1 MDQYA
6 PDLKRNLADRSQYPQ
21 PKEDGSLD
29 IDLKSGKYLKL
40 WQGPQHP
47 GITGNMSLE
56 LTVCG
61 DEVVKGRT
69 HVGYL
74 HRGFEKLM
82 ERRSFIQCF
91 PIVCRICVPEPD
103 FNEYCY
109 AAAVEELAGLEVPE
123 QANWIRTL
131 ILEMGRINSYLMY
144 LGGQS
149 GSFGMGVIAQWS
161 TYVRDLMLDR
171 FEELTGARIYH
182 MFILPGGVRDTL
194 PDGFDERMEETLQE
208 IERTMQDIYEVM
220 FCNAVFK
227 KRTKGLGIIAP
238 EMIEPYGVTGPN
250 ARAAGIAKDVRKDQ
264 PYLVYPELEF
274 DVVTAEGSDVYARA
288 DVRRRDITVSVDLI
302 RQILRK
308 MPRKGPVMTKLPN
321 VLHWKIPRGETYI
334 RGECSRGEYGYYL
347 VTDGSGYPRRVNVR
361 GPSYTHA
368 VALLE
373 KLIVNVNIADVAG
386 LMVSLHTYP
395 PEIER

>member
-1 MDQYA
+1 MTRYEQ
-6 PDLKRNLADRSQYPQ
+6 NLARQAAVSAEAAQ
-21 PKEDGSLD
+21 PA
-29 IDLKSGKYLKL
+29 IDLASGKYLKL

-47 GITGNMSLE
+47 GITGNMAVE

-61 DEVVKGRT
+61 DEIVEGRT

-109 AAAVEELAGLEVPE
+109 AQAIEELAGIEAPE
-123 QANWIRTL
+123 RAHWIRTL

-144 LGGQS
+144 LGGQA
-149 GSFGMGVIAQWS
+149 GALGLGVIGQWT

-182 MFILPGGVRDTL
+182 MFILPGGVRDGL
-194 PDGFDERMEETLQE
+194 PEGFDRRMDETLAE
-208 IERTMQDIYEVM
+208 IERTMADVKDVM
-220 FCNAVFK
+220 FHNAVFR
-227 KRTKGLGIIAP
+227 KRTQGVGIIPAGL
-238 EMIEPYGVTGPN
+238 IDAYGITGPN
-250 ARAAGIAKDVRKDQ
+250 ARAAGLPNDVRRDH
-264 PYLVYPELEF
+264 PYLVYPQLDF
-274 DVVTAEGSDVYARA
+274 TPVIGHDSDMYTRA
-288 DVRRRDITVSVDLI
+288 DVRRRDVLVSVDLV

-308 MPRKGPVMTKLPN
+308 MPRSGPVMTKLPN
-321 VLHWKIPRGETYI
+321 VLHWKIPRGETYV
-334 RGECSRGEYGYYL
+334 RGECSRGEYGYYV
-347 VTDGSGYPRRVNVR
+347 VTDGSGFPRRINVR

-368 VALLE
+368 MALLE
-373 KLIVNVNIADVAG
+373 HMLPGTNIADVAA

>member
-1 MDQYA
+1 MPYQ
-6 PDLKRNLADRSQYPQ
+6 PDRGQYPSRRA
-21 PKEDGSLD
+21 DGSLD
-29 IDLKSGKYLKL
+29 IDLASGKYLKL

-47 GITGNMSLE
+47 GITGNMSVE

-61 DEVVKGRT
+61 DEVVEGRT

-82 ERRSFIQCF
+82 ERRTFMQCF

-109 AAAVEELAGLEVPE
+109 AAAVEDLAGLEVPE
-123 QANWIRTL
+123 RASWIRTL
-131 ILEMGRINSYLMY
+131 VLEMGRINSYLMY
-144 LGGQS
+144 LGGQA
-149 GSFGMGVIAQWS
+149 GALGQGVIGQWT

-182 MFILPGGVRDTL
+182 MFILPGGVRDGL
-194 PDGFDERMEETLQE
+194 PDGFEQRMEETLGE
-208 IERTMQDIYEVM
+208 IESTLADVEDVM
-220 FCNAVFK
+220 FRNAVFK
-227 KRTKGLGIIAP
+227 RRTVGLGYIDPAILD
-238 EMIEPYGVTGPN
+238 EYGVTGPT
-250 ARAAGIAKDVRKDQ
+250 ARAAGVAKDVRSDQ
-264 PYLVYPELEF
+264 PYLVYPELDFEP
-274 DVVTAEGSDVYARA
+274 VVGKDSDVFTRA
-288 DVRRRDITVSVDLI
+288 DVRRRDLLMSLDLI
-302 RQILRK
+302 RQILAR
-308 MPRKGPVMTKLPN
+308 MPRKGPVMAPLPN
-321 VLHWKIPRGETYI
+321 VLHWKIPRGETYV

-368 VALLE
+368 IALLE
-373 KLIVNVNIADVAG
+373 RLIVSCNIADVAA